1 MQQNNPLTQVARMT
15 DAEKKPKVR
24 YDRALLDEVLKR
36 DGATLVG
43 EYEKLNRD
51 SKIKFICGCAVEISK
66 PKVFR
71 SLYEHGGAFCETC
84 LTKNSKIKLEK
95 SITENKYGA
104 CPGSS
109 RSTAP
114 GFLRPG
120 YRAQDIGYF
129 GTNEI

>member
-51 SKIKFICGCAVEISK
+51 SKIKFICGCGEEGDKKIYYIYSISGMYCNK
-66 PKVFR
+66 CTIKR
-71 SLYEHGGAFCETC
+71 CLY
-84 LTKNSKIKLEK
+84 KNHKKK
-95 SITENKYGA
+95 
-104 CPGSS
+104 
-109 RSTAP
+109 
-114 GFLRPG
+114 
-120 YRAQDIGYF
+120 
-129 GTNEI
+129 